1 MIKIS
6 CFDNKY
12 VICGRGQ
19 QKYNSDGNKILRK
32 VVASN
37 LAIYNDK
44 STARN
49 AKSKLVDK
57 VTAQIF
63 NMGMA
68 FVKMTKD
75 GDIWEELSYEDA
87 RNKVAHRFRDAAR
100 RVNSGEDELPSQSTH
115 FPGSESDGSAS
126 VLSSVSFS
134 DKDPVRMPSHEAPT
148 KRNNTTTRGKHHL
161 RVVPISAP
169 SAVFPSSKKK
179 NSIKETFKNNKTLA
193 VASSENV
200 ENHNARKLS
209 ITELSSIKNELDTL
223 ISTSYGNNSLMRKLF
238 YYQQEILFD
247 SPNAGFIDDEMLEQM
262 SGMTFQLDHDGE
274 QDVALAGI
282 NPFLETM
289 EELEETLTSCSGFDF
304 DFSALQAAV
313 V

>member
-1 MIKIS
+1 MIKVS
-6 CFDNKY
+6 RFDNKY
-12 VICGRGQ
+12 IICGRGQ

-148 KRNNTTTRGKHHL
+148 KRNNTTTR
-161 RVVPISAP
+161 VVPISAP

-200 ENHNARKLS
+200 TLRQDNAL
-209 ITELSSIKNELDTL
+209 
-223 ISTSYGNNSLMRKLF
+223 
-238 YYQQEILFD
+238 
-247 SPNAGFIDDEMLEQM
+247 
-262 SGMTFQLDHDGE
+262 
-274 QDVALAGI
+274 
-282 NPFLETM
+282 
-289 EELEETLTSCSGFDF
+289 
-304 DFSALQAAV
+304 V
-313 V
+313 VVYPK